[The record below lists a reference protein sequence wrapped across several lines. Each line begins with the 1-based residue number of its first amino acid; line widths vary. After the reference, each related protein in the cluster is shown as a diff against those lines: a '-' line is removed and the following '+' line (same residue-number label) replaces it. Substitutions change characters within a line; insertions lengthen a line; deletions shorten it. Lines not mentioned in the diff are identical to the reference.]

1 MPKHHANANT
11 LTKHYAALNSS
22 SSARQHQQPKSVN
35 ELIQESRARS
45 YSLAAAAS
53 LAAATST
60 SSSRSDDLMTRSGP
74 ATPTIETYP
83 LSLSTYLADTV
94 AGDSPPTVAPAR
106 RARRTY
112 AGPPPPPTWLAQE
125 RSNFA
130 VAPGKRHKQRIDQY
144 AAMTHMRSQPQFQ
157 RYRAERNVLMK
168 NLPGTPLSSLSEL
181 LPRQGSLLHWCL
193 VRLAKDWEFNVIYLQ
208 HYLPTLEPTMKM
220 VLVAYLGRYS
230 PNGVGPQGLRLLFD
244 PKYVAYDCEEDRDS
258 DRYTEHSESEDELE
272 GELTVE
278 DSNDRVTSLDLT
290 FQIDDSNL
298 SLPMLTKFMAPK
310 QSSSPAMSWQQAP
323 PTTRA
328 FPFLCALS
336 LSHPSTSS
344 PTKLWSNLLLLL
356 KSYPTLIALSLANW
370 PIPPDMF
377 YSTPDAQA
385 QIYPARSCISTL
397 RSLSK
402 TSFCLK
408 WIDLSY
414 CSWLDERVIMSAEW
428 TSGWRNVKT
437 VVLRG
442 LEANVCENIRDEIVK
457 ARGDSHGD
465 IEVVME

>member
-1 MPKHHANANT
+1 MPKHHANANI

-22 SSARQHQQPKSVN
+22 SSSRQYQQPKSVN

-53 LAAATST
+53 LAAATS
-60 SSSRSDDLMTRSGP
+60 SSVRSDDLIMRSDP
-74 ATPTIETYP
+74 ATPTIEAYP
-83 LSLSTYLADTV
+83 LSLSTYLSDTV
-94 AGDSPPTVAPAR
+94 AADSPPAAAPVR

-125 RSNFA
+125 RNNFA
-130 VAPGKRHKQRIDQY
+130 ATPRKRRQQRIDQY

-157 RYRAERNVLMK
+157 RYRAERNVLLK
-168 NLPGTPLSSLSEL
+168 NLPAAPLSSLSDL
-181 LPRQGSLLHWCL
+181 LPRHGSLLHCCL
-193 VRLAKDWEFNVIYLQ
+193 VRLAKDWEFNVVYLQ

-220 VLVAYLGRYS
+220 VLVAYVGRYS
-230 PNGVGPQGLRLLFD
+230 PNGIGPQGLRLLFD
-244 PKYVAYDCEEDRDS
+244 PQYVAYECEEDREP
-258 DRYTEHSESEDELE
+258 DRYAEHSESEDELE
-272 GELTVE
+272 GELSVE
-278 DSNDRVTSLDLT
+278 DSNDRITSLDLT

-310 QSSSPAMSWQQAP
+310 QSSSPALSWQQAL

-328 FPFLCALS
+328 FPFLSALS

-344 PTKLWSNLLLLL
+344 PTKLWSSLLLLL
-356 KSYPTLIALSLANW
+356 KSNPTLIALSLANW

-408 WIDLSY
+408 WIDISY

-428 TSGWRNVKT
+428 ASGWRNVKT

-442 LEANVCENIRDEIVK
+442 LERHVCDKIRDEIVK
-457 ARGDSHGD
+457 VRGDSHGD
-465 IEVVME
+465 IEVVMD